1 MSSHNHAGEL
11 FLGEVNGPEELIRV
25 LNKVHLGS
33 LDVVSI
39 FVLSTGESSF
49 GDSREGLEE
58 LPSFR

>member
-39 FVLSTGESSF
+39 LSTGESSF